1 MNHIL
6 EKKYAFQALYI
17 FFFLFI
23 NGLFILKYIGRTNFN
38 PILVFLL
45 YVIVCIGVI
54 LINNRLL
61 IKSSEKTLKILY
73 YLITATI
80 ILLISALLIRINPLT
95 LQVDRWSAIHNFLT
109 YLFSGQYPYS
119 ARTHLGGYGSP
130 FPAWQFFH
138 IPFFL
143 IGNIALAMIFCI
155 ILLSIVLVWYSK
167 SYKKPITYLSLIF
180 ISPAFWYEA
189 AVRSDLLYNFILC
202 FLTILYVNK
211 KGIKIS
217 TKPILTGIICGVF
230 LSTRLSVIIP
240 LSIYLFSDFLKS
252 TPKQKIY
259 FSLYAISIFIVTFLP
274 FIFWDFNSLFFFK
287 YNPFVLQS
295 RQGSVSVMILIA
307 ILGIYFSMRW
317 KSDIY
322 QYCNYVTITLV
333 ALVLLTF
340 SYNMIIDHFVNG
352 LFSSA
357 YDITYFNMSI
367 PFLIYSLVNKP
378 SNSNYETSNF

>member
-6 EKKYAFQALYI
+6 EKKYAFQAFNI
-17 FFFLFI
+17 FLFLFI
-23 NGLFILKYIGRTNFN
+23 NGLFIFKYIGRTNYSPF
-38 PILVFLL
+38 LVFSL
-45 YVIVCIGVI
+45 YTFVCVAVIFFQNKLSVKLTERALKTLYYSISISII
-54 LINNRLL
+54 LIISGLL
-61 IKSSEKTLKILY
+61 VS
-73 YLITATI
+73 
-80 ILLISALLIRINPLT
+80 INPLS

-109 YLFSGQYPYS
+109 NLFSGQYPYS

-143 IGNIALAMIFCI
+143 IGNIALAMIFCV

-167 SYKKPITYLSLIF
+167 SYKKSITYLSLII

-202 FLTILYVNK
+202 FLIILYVNK
-211 KGIKIS
+211 KNMKIS
-217 TKPILTGIICGVF
+217 TKPILIGIICGIF
-230 LSTRLSVIIP
+230 LSTRISVIIP
-240 LSIYLFSDFLKS
+240 LSIYLFSDFLQS
-252 TPKQKIY
+252 TKKQKIY
-259 FSLYAISIFIVTFLP
+259 FSLFSVSIFIVTFLP

-307 ILGIYFSMRW
+307 MLGIYFSMRW

-322 QYCNYVTITLV
+322 LYCNYVTITLV
-333 ALVLLTF
+333 LLVFLTF
-340 SYNMIIDHFVNG
+340 LHNMVIDHFVNG

-357 YDITYFNMSI
+357 YDISYFNMSI
-367 PFLIYSLVNKP
+367 PFLIYSIVNEP
-378 SNSNYETSNF
+378 SNSNYEAINF